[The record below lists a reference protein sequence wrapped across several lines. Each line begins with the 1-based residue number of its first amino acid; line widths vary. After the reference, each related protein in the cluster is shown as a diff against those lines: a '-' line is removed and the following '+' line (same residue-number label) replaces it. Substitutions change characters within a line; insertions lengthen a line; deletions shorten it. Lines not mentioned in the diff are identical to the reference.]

1 VADLQPATSSRW
13 LIRKARES
21 EFPAFRML
29 LPDVAARTPGR
40 ILRLAVD
47 SAKPSIAGALAYTDD
62 FQSITN
68 VRLHVVKTCR
78 RQGVGSALLNYAVD
92 EARRL
97 GRTRVFA
104 DAEMLKEPDAE
115 AFLTARGFH
124 KVGQLTSMRGPLV
137 PQGVR
142 AALFEQWL
150 AKAEELPPDSR
161 IVKIDE
167 APADQIAALFRA
179 HIANVPLLSE
189 MHRDLQPARHKESIV
204 VMSGDRVIGFLLA
217 SVQGRLVHAPALVVV
232 PEYRRK
238 GLSTRMMDMLKTQ
251 LAHVVDE
258 GQYEFTESATFT
270 AKVAADFGH
279 EILRVAVR
287 FERNLRATEE
297 PLEPPGTHSK
307 STRTT

>member
-1 VADLQPATSSRW
+1 MTDLQPEAPSRW
-13 LIRKARES
+13 LIRKPRES

-47 SAKPSIAGALAYTDD
+47 SARPSIAGALAYSDD
-62 FQSITN
+62 SQSITN
-68 VRLHVVKTCR
+68 VRLHVVKNCR
-78 RQGVGSALLNYAVD
+78 RQGVGSTLLTYALD

-104 DAEMLKEPDAE
+104 DTEMLKEPDAE

-124 KVGQLTSMRGPLV
+124 RVGQVTSMRGPLV
-137 PQGVR
+137 PQGAN
-142 AALFEQWL
+142 AALFDMWL

-161 IVKIDE
+161 IVKINE
-167 APADQIAALFRA
+167 APADQITALFRG

-189 MHRDLQPARHKESIV
+189 MHPNFQPERYKESIV

-217 SVQGRLVHAPALVVV
+217 NVQGRLVHVPALVVV

-238 GLSTRMMDMLKTQ
+238 GLSTRMIHMVETQ
-251 LAHVVDE
+251 LAEVVDE
-258 GQYEFTESATFT
+258 AQYEFTESATFT
-270 AKVAADFGH
+270 AKLAADFGH

-287 FERNLRATEE
+287 FERNLGV
-297 PLEPPGTHSK
+297 PD
-307 STRTT
+307 